1 MVNSNFNE
9 NIGMF
14 NFSIMTIKRS
24 MSMSFPNWEGPVFL
38 VPKSAVTALLLAK
51 KKWILE

>member
-38 VPKSAVTALLLAK
+38 VPKSAVKALLLAK